1 MVGDTLRVRVPPL
14 QPSKAESCKT
24 AFNNSTKM
32 SEIIKVEQAELLQA
46 INRAEVDIQI
56 ATAKQYPRHLPT
68 VLNQIATLATL
79 DTETAEDC
87 FYVLRRAGASGSN
100 AIEGLSVR
108 MAEIIAGAW
117 GNLRVQTRIIGND
130 GKTVT
135 AQGICHD
142 LETNVAVS
150 VEVKRRI
157 TDKYGKTYSEDMQ
170 VVTGNA
176 ASAIAFRNAVLKVV
190 PKAVTKRVIADVK
203 QVAMGQ
209 ALDLETSRQ
218 RMVDYFSKLGVT
230 EELLLEYLELKKR
243 EEIDKE
249 RVFELRALANA
260 IKEGTTTVQEA
271 FMQPVEERRQA
282 AAAKAKAEEMRAKA
296 AAAQSRQA
304 RTVATPAKSK
314 QQEAEEV
321 KTEDI
326 PENVDPE
333 TGEVKED

>member
-1 MVGDTLRVRVPPL
+1 
-14 QPSKAESCKT
+14 
-24 AFNNSTKM
+24 M
-32 SEIIKVEQAELLQA
+32 SQELIQVQQAELLQA
-46 INRAEVDIQI
+46 INRSEVDMQI
-56 ATAKQYPRHLPT
+56 ATAKQYPRHIPT

-79 DTETAEDC
+79 DAETAEDC
-87 FYVLRRAGASGSN
+87 FYVLRRGGANGSN

-130 GKTVT
+130 GKTIT

-304 RTVATPAKSK
+304 RTVATPAPAKPK
-314 QQEAEEV
+314 KQEAEEA
-321 KTEDI
+321 TAEEI
-326 PENVDPE
+326 PTNVDPE
-333 TGEVKED
+333 TGEVKE

>member
-1 MVGDTLRVRVPPL
+1 
-14 QPSKAESCKT
+14 
-24 AFNNSTKM
+24 M
-32 SEIIKVEQAELLQA
+32 SPELIQVQQAELLQA
-46 INRAEVDIQI
+46 INRSEVDMQI

-79 DTETAEDC
+79 DAETAEDC
-87 FYVLRRAGASGSN
+87 FYVLRRGGANGSN

-218 RMVDYFSKLGVT
+218 RMVDYFGKLGVT

-304 RTVATPAKSK
+304 RAVATPAAKPK
-314 QQEAEEV
+314 KQEAEEA
-321 KTEDI
+321 TAEEI
-326 PENVDPE
+326 PANVDPE
-333 TGEVKED
+333 TGEVKE

>member
-1 MVGDTLRVRVPPL
+1 
-14 QPSKAESCKT
+14 
-24 AFNNSTKM
+24 M
-32 SEIIKVEQAELLQA
+32 SQELIQVQQAELLQA
-46 INRAEVDIQI
+46 INRSEVDMQI
-56 ATAKQYPRHLPT
+56 ATAKQYPRHIPT
-68 VLNQIATLATL
+68 VLNQIATLATR
-79 DTETAEDC
+79 DAETAEDC
-87 FYVLRRAGASGSN
+87 FYVLRRGGANGSN

-130 GKTVT
+130 GKTIT

-190 PKAVTKRVIADVK
+190 PKSVTKRVIADVK